1 MPPKIA
7 PFQVV
12 ICPMIRKN
20 LEVDTVAVAHE
31 VAAKLKSRGLRVK
44 VDDRDLHPGQKYY
57 DWEIKGVPLRLDI
70 GPRDIA
76 QGTAFAARRTGGKEP
91 LAMDNIVDE
100 CYRVLDEISDELR
113 SRAFQ
118 HMGDVIQPLP
128 AFTESNGQWTME
140 GEVKDGHIYEL
151 AFNGSDAHAEVIERT
166 TGFSFLG
173 DATDSYDEERP
184 CHMTGEP
191 TTRRVLLAKSY

>member
-1 MPPKIA
+1 
-7 PFQVV
+7 
-12 ICPMIRKN
+12 
-20 LEVDTVAVAHE
+20 
-31 VAAKLKSRGLRVK
+31 
-44 VDDRDLHPGQKYY
+44 
-57 DWEIKGVPLRLDI
+57 
-70 GPRDIA
+70 
-76 QGTAFAARRTGGKEP
+76 
-91 LAMDNIVDE
+91 
-100 CYRVLDEISDELR
+100 VLDEISDELR